1 MIRFHVPEGDR
12 RCFTN
17 AAESD
22 SRGLDV
28 GLFGWDLTDPLIRSP
43 EGRGARRARGRLVR
57 GGNA

>member
-28 GLFGWDLTDPLIRSP
+28 GLFGWDLSELS
-43 EGRGARRARGRLVR
+43 ARLRFKP
-57 GGNA
+57 